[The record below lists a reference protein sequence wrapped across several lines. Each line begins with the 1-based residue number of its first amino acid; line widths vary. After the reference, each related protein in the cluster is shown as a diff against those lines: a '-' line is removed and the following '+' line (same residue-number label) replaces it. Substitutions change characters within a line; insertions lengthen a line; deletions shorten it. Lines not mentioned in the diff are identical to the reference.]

1 MAMSFG
7 GSFQTGPDSL
17 YAGADLVRK
26 NEEANLRMAELR
38 RAEAERQ
45 AIANDPM
52 FQQDVGSVRTPDFTG
67 SGMTDVVQVQP
78 QTVQR
83 PPLPQGIPGSAPVAG
98 GATKARPV
106 ATEQPQPKPGEIGY
120 GPQRLAQLR
129 QQYEGLRA
137 VAESEVETQSFDPMT
152 GLPIGGPN
160 YTPYRDE
167 RARLKKLID
176 EESAKV
182 TGASTAI
189 QRINQIDAAVAGRP
203 ANDPIRVAL
212 LAERNKLYNDNK
224 QYWRQPNASEVKVDI
239 KDPTAYFSALER
251 DNKLPPGLLKAIM
264 MTESGG
270 QPGLTSPAGAQGYF
284 QFMPATAKQY
294 GVEVNNL
301 ESEAKGAAKM
311 MSDLLKQY
319 NGNLQMALA
328 AYNWGS
334 GNIAKQGIQNMPDE
348 TRNYIPKV
356 MGFMQNPNAKVQVAT
371 APSQQQT
378 QTAPAGSPGA
388 ERAQPSTTQVQ
399 QIAQQV
405 AAQPVPKFVQP
416 EQIYNPAAYSR
427 PLQAALMQREQTK
440 RLAEIQMRVGNV
452 YKSLQTQAALSTMDN
467 QLYKLQGD
475 QGVAEFLQSNG
486 KDAGRMMSVF
496 SYYTG
501 NNTQLQ
507 PRSDGLYNVV
517 INGKVASEGMSAAKI
532 VERVRL
538 TMDEGFRK
546 TQADV
551 AGKIYDSQLK
561 REEEYAKQLAQQIR
575 EIAIETIKGRNEL
588 NVEKLK
594 MMKYDV
600 KPSGASDGSV
610 IITPPFG
617 SPYIF
622 NSSGN
627 TIEIDGVKVQS
638 MAAKPITGMP
648 SLAWANNG

>member
-1 MAMSFG
+1 MSMSFG

-17 YAGADLVRK
+17 YAGADLVRR
-26 NEEANLRMAELR
+26 NEQENLRMAELR

-45 AIANDPM
+45 AIANDPV

-78 QTVQR
+78 QTVER
-83 PPLPQGIPGSAPVAG
+83 PPLPQGIPGAVPAG
-98 GATKARPV
+98 GGAKKARPV
-106 ATEQPQPKPGEIGY
+106 ATEQPLPKPGEVGY
-120 GPQRLAQLR
+120 GPQRLAELR
-129 QQYEGLRA
+129 QQYEGIRKL
-137 VAESEVETQSFDPMT
+137 AESEVETQSFDPMT
-152 GLPIGGPN
+152 GLPIGGQN

-167 RARLKKLID
+167 QARLKKLID
-176 EESAKV
+176 EESAK
-182 TGASTAI
+182 TKGAATAV
-189 QRINQIDAAVAGRP
+189 QRIQQIDAAVAGRP
-203 ANDPIRVAL
+203 ANDPIRIAL
-212 LAERNKLYNDNK
+212 LAERTKLYNDNK
-224 QYWRQPNASEVKVDI
+224 QYWRQPNASEVKVDA
-239 KDPTAYFSALER
+239 KDPSAYFAALER

-284 QFMPATAKQY
+284 QFMPETAKQY
-294 GVEVNNL
+294 GVQVNNI
-301 ESEAKGAAKM
+301 ESEAKGAAKL

-334 GNIAKQGIQNMPDE
+334 GNIARQGIQNMPDE

-356 MGFMQNPNAKVQVAT
+356 MGFMQNPNAQVQVAT
-371 APSQQQT
+371 GAPQQQRV
-378 QTAPAGSPGA
+378 PAGSPGA
-388 ERAQPSTTQVQ
+388 ERAQPSTAQVQ
-399 QIAQQV
+399 QVAQQV
-405 AAQPVPKFVQP
+405 ASQPVPKFVQP
-416 EQIYNPAAYSR
+416 EQIYNPSAYSR
-427 PLQAALMQREQTK
+427 PLQTALLQREQTK
-440 RLAEIQMRVGNV
+440 RLAEIQMRTGNV
-452 YKSLQTQAALSTMDN
+452 YKSLQTQAALATMDN

-475 QGVAEFLQSNG
+475 QGVAEFLQSGG

-507 PRSDGLYNVV
+507 PRTDGLYNVV
-517 INGKVASEGMSAAKI
+517 INGKVASEGMSASKI

-551 AGKIYDSQLK
+551 AGKIFESGLK

-575 EIAIETIKGRNEL
+575 EIAIESIKGRNEL

-600 KPSGASDGSV
+600 KPTGAGDGTV
-610 IITPPFG
+610 IVTPPFG
-617 SPYIF
+617 SPYVF
-622 NSSGN
+622 NPSGT

-638 MAAKPITGMP
+638 MAAKPISGMP

>member
-1 MAMSFG
+1 MSFG

-26 NEEANLRMAELR
+26 NEQENLRMAELR

-67 SGMTDVVQVQP
+67 TGMTDMVQVQP
-78 QTVQR
+78 QTVER
-83 PPLPQGIPGSAPVAG
+83 PPLPQGIPGAPRVAG

-106 ATEQPQPKPGEIGY
+106 ATEQPLPKPGEIGY

-182 TGASTAI
+182 TGASSAI

-301 ESEAKGAAKM
+301 ESEAKGAAKL

-371 APSQQQT
+371 APNQQQT

-507 PRSDGLYNVV
+507 PRNDGLYNVV
-517 INGKVASEGMSAAKI
+517 INGKVASEGLSASKI

-551 AGKIYDSQLK
+551 AGKIFESGLK

-575 EIAIETIKGRNEL
+575 EIAIESIKGRNEL

-600 KPSGASDGSV
+600 KPTGAGDGTV
-610 IITPPFG
+610 IVTPPFG
-617 SPYIF
+617 SPYVF
-622 NSSGN
+622 NPSGT